1 MKKIILPSLLMTQ
14 ILTANVFADNE
25 LKTSDVFVTA
35 TRTPISKN
43 NVIADVTTIS
53 SEEIE
58 RAGSSSLPELLQRQ
72 PGIEISNLGG
82 SGKVSTLSLRGT
94 SSTHSVVLIDG
105 MRVGAA
111 TSGFSAIEHIPLSQ
125 IEKIE
130 ILRGPASSLYGQDAI
145 GGVIQIFTK
154 KGVEGFKPYVGIG
167 YGSYNTSN
175 FQSGIRGGNNQT
187 TYAINFSAMNTG
199 GFSAFIPNPNNT
211 SGAVTNAANLDKDGY
226 KNYSL
231 SSSLNHKINQDYEI
245 DFQYFLSKGKN
256 KFDQRFANF
265 SPFVDFK
272 NEARQESYGLNLKG
286 QINNAWQSSIKI
298 GQSTDKYLDKQKFNP
313 NIGDFLPDPILGC
326 GGFCGAQDSTLVDLY
341 KTTQNQFAWQNNIKL
356 NKGSLTLLYDFL
368 EQKIKTTDLY
378 EKTQRTNNGLMVGYG
393 VIEDKHNFQAN
404 LRKDFSSVYD
414 DVVTGN
420 VGYAFAFNSNW
431 TVASSYGT
439 AFVSP
444 SFNYLYSLADTYALG
459 NPNLKPEKSKNIEGS
474 IRYKDDS
481 GSISLTMFQNKIDD
495 FIIYSNPTFITGSR
509 NTTQNLNKAEI
520 QGLTISGDQFLGH
533 FQIKG
538 SITSQSAKNED
549 TDLYLP
555 RRAKTFGNINLNY
568 YIGYWN
574 LGIEESFSDKRFD
587 DKENMIKLSG
597 YALTNIVADYK
608 INDKL
613 KLNLRLNNVF
623 DKDYSL
629 AAEGSSG
636 FRYQTPGRSLFANLR
651 YDF

>member
-1 MKKIILPSLLMTQ
+1 MSQL
-14 ILTANVFADNE
+14 LTANVFADST

-35 TRTPISKN
+35 TRVPIAKN

-53 SEEIE
+53 SEDIE

-82 SGKVSTLSLRGT
+82 AGKVSTLSLRGT
-94 SSTHSVVLIDG
+94 SSTHSIVLIDG

-154 KGVEGFKPYVGIG
+154 KGVDGFKPYVGIG

-187 TYAINFSAMNTG
+187 TYAINFAAMNTD

-245 DFQYFLSKGKN
+245 DLQYFLSEGKN
-256 KFDQRFANF
+256 KFDQQFANF
-265 SPFVDFK
+265 APFVDFK
-272 NEARQESYGLNLKG
+272 NEARQEYYGLNLKG

-298 GQSTDKYLDKQKFNP
+298 GQSTDKYLDKQKWNP
-313 NIGDFLPDPILGC
+313 NIGVYDPTPTSSWGC
-326 GGFCGAQDSTLVDLY
+326 GGFCGAQDSSLVDLY
-341 KTTQNQFAWQNNIKL
+341 KTTQNQFTWQNNIKL

-378 EKTQRTNNGLMVGYG
+378 EKTQRTNHGVMVGYSL
-393 VIEDKHNFQAN
+393 IEDKHNFQSN
-404 LRKDFSSVYD
+404 FRKDFNSAYD
-414 DVVTGN
+414 DAVTGN
-420 VGYAFAFNSNW
+420 IGYAYSINSNW
-431 TVASSYGT
+431 TIASSYGT

-474 IRYKDDS
+474 IRYKDNS

-495 FIIYSNPTFITGSR
+495 FIIYSNPTYSTGSR
-509 NTTQNLNKAEI
+509 TTTQNLNKAEI

-538 SITSQSAKNED
+538 SVTSQSAKNED
-549 TDLYLP
+549 TDKYLP
-555 RRAKTFGNINLNY
+555 RRASLIGNISLNY
-568 YIGYWN
+568 YIGQWN
-574 LGIEESFSDKRFD
+574 IGVEETFSGNRFND
-587 DKENMIKLSG
+587 AANTVNLSG

-629 AAEGSSG
+629 AAEGESG
-636 FRYQTPGRSLFANLR
+636 FRYQTAGRNIFANLN

>member
-1 MKKIILPSLLMTQ
+1 
-14 ILTANVFADNE
+14 
-25 LKTSDVFVTA
+25 
-35 TRTPISKN
+35 
-43 NVIADVTTIS
+43 VIADVTTIS
-53 SEEIE
+53 SEDIE

-82 SGKVSTLSLRGT
+82 AGKVSTLSLRGT
-94 SSTHSVVLIDG
+94 SSTHSIVLIDG

-187 TYAINFSAMNTG
+187 TYAINFSAMNTD

-256 KFDQRFANF
+256 KFDQRFADF

-298 GQSTDKYLDKQKFNP
+298 GQSTDKYLDKQKFNLIS
-313 NIGDFLPDPILGC
+313 NI
-326 GGFCGAQDSTLVDLY
+326 QDSSLVDLY
-341 KTTQNQFAWQNNIKL
+341 KTTQNQFTWQNNIKL

-378 EKTQRTNNGLMVGYG
+378 EKTQRTNHGLMVGYSL
-393 VIEDKHNFQAN
+393 IEDRHNFQTN
-404 LRKDFSSVYD
+404 FRKDFNSAYD
-414 DVVTGN
+414 DAITGN
-420 VGYAFAFNSNW
+420 IGYAYSINSNW
-431 TVASSYGT
+431 TIASSYGT

-444 SFNYLYSLADTYALG
+444 SFNFLYSLADSTALG

-474 IRYKDDS
+474 IRYKDDA
-481 GSISLTMFQNKIDD
+481 GSMSLTIFKNKIDD
-495 FIIYSNPTFITGSR
+495 FIIYSNPTFEEGSR
-509 NTTQNLNKAEI
+509 TTTQNLNKVEI
-520 QGLTISGDQFLGH
+520 QGLTISGDQFFGH
-533 FQIKG
+533 IQIKG
-538 SITSQSAKNED
+538 SVTAQSAKNED
-549 TDLYLP
+549 TDKYLP
-555 RRAKTFGNINLNY
+555 RRATALGNLNLNY

-574 LGIEESFSDKRFD
+574 IGIEETFSDKRFD
-587 DKENMIKLSG
+587 DKENTVKLSG
-597 YALTNIVADYK
+597 YTLTNIVADYK

-629 AAEGSSG
+629 AAEGTSG
-636 FRYQTPGRSLFANLR
+636 FKYQTPGRSLFTNLR

>member
-1 MKKIILPSLLMTQ
+1 MRGRMIIWNTMKKIILSSLLIAQ
-14 ILTANVFADNE
+14 LFTANVFADTE
-25 LKTSDVFVTA
+25 LKTDDVFVTA
-35 TRTPISKN
+35 TRTPILKN

-53 SEEIE
+53 SEDIE

-82 SGKVSTLSLRGT
+82 AGKVSTLSIRGT
-94 SSTHSVVLIDG
+94 SSTHSIVLIDG

-154 KGVEGFKPYVGIG
+154 KGMDGFKPYVGIG

-187 TYAINFSAMNTG
+187 TYAINFAAMNTD
-199 GFSAFIPNPNNT
+199 GFSAFVPNPNKTIANL
-211 SGAVTNAANLDKDGY
+211 ANLDKDGY

-231 SSSLNHKINQDYEI
+231 SSFLNHKINQDYEI
-245 DFQYFLSKGKN
+245 DLQYFLSKGKN
-256 KFDQRFANF
+256 KFDQQFANF
-265 SPFVDFK
+265 TPFVDFK
-272 NEARQESYGLNLKG
+272 NETKQVSYAVNLKG

-298 GQSTDKYLDKQKFNP
+298 GQSTDKYLDKQKFNLIT
-313 NIGDFLPDPILGC
+313 NL
-326 GGFCGAQDSTLVDLY
+326 QDSSLVDLY

-378 EKTQRTNNGLMVGYG
+378 EKTQRTNHGLMIGYG
-393 VIEDKHNFQAN
+393 VIEDKHNFQTN
-404 LRKDFSSVYD
+404 IRKDFNSAYD
-414 DVVTGN
+414 DAITGN
-420 VGYAFAFNSNW
+420 IGYAYSISPNW
-431 TVASSYGT
+431 TVSSSYGT

-444 SFNYLYSLADTYALG
+444 SFNFLYSLADDFALG
-459 NPNLKPEKSKNIEGS
+459 NPNLKPEKSKNIEVS
-474 IRYKDDS
+474 IRYKDDD
-481 GSISLTMFQNKIDD
+481 GSLNLTIFQNRIND
-495 FIIYSNPTFITGSR
+495 FIIYTIPDDPGLRTS
-509 NTTQNLNKAEI
+509 TQNLNKAEI
-520 QGLTISGDQFLGH
+520 QGLTISGDQFFGH
-533 FQIKG
+533 LQIKG
-538 SITSQSAKNED
+538 SVTAQSAKNED
-549 TDLYLP
+549 TDKYLP
-555 RRAKTFGNINLNY
+555 RRATALGNLNLNY

-574 LGIEESFSDKRFD
+574 IGIEETFSDKRFD
-587 DKENMIKLSG
+587 DKENTVKLSG
-597 YALTNIVADYK
+597 YALTNIVTDYK
-608 INDKL
+608 INDKV

-629 AAEGSSG
+629 AAEGTSG
-636 FRYQTPGRSLFANLR
+636 FKYQTPGRSLFTNLR

>member
-1 MKKIILPSLLMTQ
+1 MKEIILSSLLIAQ
-14 ILTANVFADNE
+14 LFTANVFADTE
-25 LKTSDVFVTA
+25 LKTDDVFVTA
-35 TRTPISKN
+35 TRTPILKN

-53 SEEIE
+53 SEDIE

-82 SGKVSTLSLRGT
+82 AGKVSTLSLRGT
-94 SSTHSVVLIDG
+94 SSTHSIVLIDG

-154 KGVEGFKPYVGIG
+154 KGVDGFKPYVGIG

-187 TYAINFSAMNTG
+187 TYAINFAAMNTD
-199 GFSAFIPNPNNT
+199 GFSAFVPNSNN
-211 SGAVTNAANLDKDGY
+211 SANGANLDKDGY

-231 SSSLNHKINQDYEI
+231 SSSLNHKINQNYEI
-245 DFQYFLSKGKN
+245 DFQYYLSKGKS
-256 KFDQRFANF
+256 KFDNRFADF
-265 SPFVDFK
+265 SPGVDYK
-272 NEARQESYGLNLKG
+272 NETKQESYAANLKG
-286 QINNAWQSSIKI
+286 QINEIWQSSIRV

-313 NIGDFLPDPILGC
+313 DFNGGQDDPSL
-326 GGFCGAQDSTLVDLY
+326 SDLY
-341 KTTQNQFAWQNNIKL
+341 KTTQDQLTWQNNITL
-356 NKGSLTLLYDFL
+356 SRGSITLLYDFL
-368 EQKIKTTDLY
+368 KQRIKTTDLY
-378 EKTQRTNNGLMVGYG
+378 EKTQRTNHGLMVGYSL
-393 VIEDKHNFQAN
+393 IEDKHNFQTN
-404 LRKDFSSVYD
+404 IRKDVNDAYD
-414 DVVTGN
+414 DAITGN
-420 VGYAFAFNSNW
+420 IGYAYSINSNW
-431 TVASSYGT
+431 TIASSYGT

-444 SFNYLYSLADTYALG
+444 SFNFLYALADPYALG
-459 NPNLKPEKSKNIEGS
+459 NPNLKPERSKNIEAS
-474 IRYKDDS
+474 MRYKDDN
-481 GSISLTMFQNKIDD
+481 GSLNLTIFQNKIND
-495 FIIYSNPTFITGSR
+495 FIIYTVPDDPGLRTS
-509 NTTQNLNKAEI
+509 TQNLNKAEI
-520 QGLTISGDQFLGH
+520 QGLTIAGDQFFGH

-538 SITSQSAKNED
+538 SATGQSAKNED
-549 TDLYLP
+549 TDKYLP
-555 RRAKTFGNINLNY
+555 RRASLIGNINLNY
-568 YIGYWN
+568 YIGFWN
-574 LGIEESFSDKRFD
+574 IGIEETFSDKRFD
-587 DKENMIKLSG
+587 DKENTVKLSG

-629 AAEGSSG
+629 AAEGTSG
-636 FRYQTPGRSLFANLR
+636 FKYQTPGRSLFTNLR

>member
-14 ILTANVFADNE
+14 LFTANVFADTT

-53 SEEIE
+53 SEDIE

-82 SGKVSTLSLRGT
+82 AGKVSTLSLRGT

-130 ILRGPASSLYGQDAI
+130 IVRGPASSLYGQDAI

-187 TYAINFSAMNTG
+187 TYAINFSAMSTG
-199 GFSAFIPNPNNT
+199 GFSAFIPNPNNNEFNPIT
-211 SGAVTNAANLDKDGY
+211 ANAANLDKDGY

-231 SSSLNHKINQDYEI
+231 SSSLSHKINQDYEI
-245 DFQYFLSKGKN
+245 DFQYFLSEGKN
-256 KFDQRFANF
+256 KFDNRYAEY
-265 SPFVDFK
+265 SPGVDYK
-272 NEARQESYGLNLKG
+272 NETKQESYAANLKG
-286 QINNAWQSSIKI
+286 QINKIWQSSIRV
-298 GQSTDKYLDKQKFNP
+298 GQSTDKYLDKQKYNANF
-313 NIGDFLPDPILGC
+313 GQDDPSL
-326 GGFCGAQDSTLVDLY
+326 SDLY
-341 KTTQNQFAWQNNIKL
+341 KTTQDQLSWQNNIVL
-356 NKGSLTLLYDFL
+356 SRGSITLLYDFL
-368 EQKIKTTDLY
+368 KQRIKTTDLY
-378 EKTQRTNNGLMVGYG
+378 EKTQRTNHGLMVGYSL
-393 VIEDKHNFQAN
+393 IEDKHNFQTN
-404 LRKDFSSVYD
+404 FRKDFSSAYD
-414 DVVTGN
+414 DAVTGN
-420 VGYAFAFNSNW
+420 IGYAYSINSNW
-431 TVASSYGT
+431 TIASSFGT

-481 GSISLTMFQNKIDD
+481 GSMSLTMFQNKIDD
-495 FIIYSNPTFITGSR
+495 FIIYSNPFPIITRTS
-509 NTTQNLNKAEI
+509 TQNLNNAEI
-520 QGLTISGDQFLGH
+520 QGLTISGDQFFGH

-538 SITSQSAKNED
+538 SLTSQSAKNED
-549 TDLYLP
+549 TDKYLP
-555 RRAKTFGNINLNY
+555 RRASLIGNINLNY
-568 YIGYWN
+568 YIGHWN
-574 LGIEESFSDKRFD
+574 IGIEETFSGNRFND
-587 DKENMIKLSG
+587 AANTINLSG
-597 YALTNIVADYK
+597 YALTNIVTDYK

-629 AAEGSSG
+629 AAEGASG
-636 FRYQTPGRSLFANLR
+636 FKYQTPGRSLFANLR

>member
-1 MKKIILPSLLMTQ
+1 
-14 ILTANVFADNE
+14 
-25 LKTSDVFVTA
+25 
-35 TRTPISKN
+35 
-43 NVIADVTTIS
+43 VIADVTTIS
-53 SEEIE
+53 SEDIE

-82 SGKVSTLSLRGT
+82 AGKVSTLSIRGT
-94 SSTHSVVLIDG
+94 SSTHSIVLIDG

-154 KGVEGFKPYVGIG
+154 KGVDGFKPYVGIG

-187 TYAINFSAMNTG
+187 TYAINFSAMNTDS
-199 GFSAFIPNPNNT
+199 FSAFIPNPNNT

-256 KFDQRFANF
+256 KFDQRFADF

-272 NEARQESYGLNLKG
+272 NEVRQESYGLNLKG

-298 GQSTDKYLDKQKFNP
+298 GQSTDKYLDKQKFNLIS
-313 NIGDFLPDPILGC
+313 NI
-326 GGFCGAQDSTLVDLY
+326 QDSSLVDLY
-341 KTTQNQFAWQNNIKL
+341 KTTQNQFTWQNNIKL

-378 EKTQRTNNGLMVGYG
+378 EKTQRTNHGLMVGYSL
-393 VIEDKHNFQAN
+393 IEDRHNFQTN
-404 LRKDFSSVYD
+404 FRKDFNSAYD
-414 DVVTGN
+414 DAITGN
-420 VGYAFAFNSNW
+420 IGYAYSINSNW
-431 TVASSYGT
+431 TIASSYGT

-444 SFNYLYSLADTYALG
+444 SFNFLYSLADSTALG

-474 IRYKDDS
+474 IRYKDDA
-481 GSISLTMFQNKIDD
+481 GSMSLTIFKNKIDD
-495 FIIYSNPTFITGSR
+495 FIIYSNPTFEEGSR
-509 NTTQNLNKAEI
+509 TTTQNLNKVEI
-520 QGLTISGDQFLGH
+520 QGLTISGDQFFGH
-533 FQIKG
+533 IQIKG
-538 SITSQSAKNED
+538 SVTAQSAKNED
-549 TDLYLP
+549 TDKYLP
-555 RRAKTFGNINLNY
+555 RRATALGNLNLNY

-574 LGIEESFSDKRFD
+574 IGIEETFSDKRFD
-587 DKENMIKLSG
+587 DKENTVKLSG
-597 YALTNIVADYK
+597 YTLTNIVADYK

-629 AAEGSSG
+629 AAEGTSG
-636 FRYQTPGRSLFANLR
+636 FKYQTPGRSLFTNLR

>member
-1 MKKIILPSLLMTQ
+1 MKKIILSSLLIAQ
-14 ILTANVFADNE
+14 LFTANVFADTE
-25 LKTSDVFVTA
+25 LKTDDVFVTA
-35 TRTPISKN
+35 TRTPILKN

-53 SEEIE
+53 SEDVE

-82 SGKVSTLSLRGT
+82 AGKVSTLSIRGT
-94 SSTHSVVLIDG
+94 SSTHSIVLIDG

-154 KGVEGFKPYVGIG
+154 KGVDGFKPYVGIG

-187 TYAINFSAMNTG
+187 TYAINFSAMNTDS
-199 GFSAFIPNPNNT
+199 FSAFIPNPNNT

-256 KFDQRFANF
+256 KFDQRFADF

-298 GQSTDKYLDKQKFNP
+298 GQSTDKYLDKQKFNLIS
-313 NIGDFLPDPILGC
+313 NI
-326 GGFCGAQDSTLVDLY
+326 QDSSLVDLY
-341 KTTQNQFAWQNNIKL
+341 KTTQNQFTWQNNIKL

-378 EKTQRTNNGLMVGYG
+378 EKTQRTNHGLMVGYSL
-393 VIEDKHNFQAN
+393 IEDRHNFQTN
-404 LRKDFSSVYD
+404 FRKDFNSAYD
-414 DVVTGN
+414 DAITGN
-420 VGYAFAFNSNW
+420 IGYAYSINSNW
-431 TVASSYGT
+431 TIASSYGT

-444 SFNYLYSLADTYALG
+444 SFNFLYSLADSTALG

-474 IRYKDDS
+474 IRYKDDA
-481 GSISLTMFQNKIDD
+481 GSMSLTIFKNKIDD
-495 FIIYSNPTFITGSR
+495 FIIYSNPTFEEGSR
-509 NTTQNLNKAEI
+509 TTTQNLNKVEI
-520 QGLTISGDQFLGH
+520 QGLTISGDQFFGH
-533 FQIKG
+533 LQIKG
-538 SITSQSAKNED
+538 SVTAQSAKNED
-549 TDLYLP
+549 TDKYLP
-555 RRAKTFGNINLNY
+555 RRATALGNLNLNY

-574 LGIEESFSDKRFD
+574 IGIEETFSDKRFD
-587 DKENMIKLSG
+587 DKENTVKLSG
-597 YALTNIVADYK
+597 YTLTNIVADYK

-629 AAEGSSG
+629 AAEGTSG
-636 FRYQTPGRSLFANLR
+636 FKYQTPGRSLFTNLR

>member
-1 MKKIILPSLLMTQ
+1 MKKIILSSLLIAQ
-14 ILTANVFADNE
+14 LFTANVFADTE
-25 LKTSDVFVTA
+25 LKTDDVFVTA
-35 TRTPISKN
+35 TRTPILKN

-53 SEEIE
+53 SEDIE

-82 SGKVSTLSLRGT
+82 AGKVSTLSIRGT
-94 SSTHSVVLIDG
+94 SSTHSIVLIDG

-154 KGVEGFKPYVGIG
+154 KGVDGFKPYVGIG

-187 TYAINFSAMNTG
+187 TYAINFSAMNTDS
-199 GFSAFIPNPNNT
+199 FSAFIPNPNNT

-256 KFDQRFANF
+256 KFDQRFADF

-298 GQSTDKYLDKQKFNP
+298 GQSTDKYLDKQKFNLIS
-313 NIGDFLPDPILGC
+313 NI
-326 GGFCGAQDSTLVDLY
+326 QDSSLVDLY
-341 KTTQNQFAWQNNIKL
+341 KTTQNQFTWQNNIKL

-378 EKTQRTNNGLMVGYG
+378 EKTQRTNHGLMVGYSL
-393 VIEDKHNFQAN
+393 IEDRHNFQTN
-404 LRKDFSSVYD
+404 FRKDFNSAYD
-414 DVVTGN
+414 DAITGN
-420 VGYAFAFNSNW
+420 IGYAYSINSNW
-431 TVASSYGT
+431 TIASSYGT

-444 SFNYLYSLADTYALG
+444 SFNFLYSLADSTALG

-474 IRYKDDS
+474 IRYKDDA
-481 GSISLTMFQNKIDD
+481 GSMSLTIFKNKIDD
-495 FIIYSNPTFITGSR
+495 FIIYSNPTFEEGSR
-509 NTTQNLNKAEI
+509 TTTQNLNKVEI
-520 QGLTISGDQFLGH
+520 QGLTISGDQFFGH
-533 FQIKG
+533 LQIKG
-538 SITSQSAKNED
+538 SVTAQSAKNED
-549 TDLYLP
+549 TDKYLP
-555 RRAKTFGNINLNY
+555 RRATALGNLNLNY

-574 LGIEESFSDKRFD
+574 IGIEETFSDKRFD
-587 DKENMIKLSG
+587 DKENTVKLSG
-597 YALTNIVADYK
+597 YTLTNIVADYK

-629 AAEGSSG
+629 AAEGTSG
-636 FRYQTPGRSLFANLR
+636 FKYQTPGRSLFTNLR

>member
-1 MKKIILPSLLMTQ
+1 MKKFILSSLLIAQ
-14 ILTANVFADNE
+14 LFTANVFADNDF
-25 LKTSDVFVTA
+25 KTSDVFVTA

-53 SEEIE
+53 SEDIE

-82 SGKVSTLSLRGT
+82 AGKVSTLSLRGT
-94 SSTHSVVLIDG
+94 SSTHSIVLIDG
-105 MRVGAA
+105 IRVGAA

-154 KGVEGFKPYVGIG
+154 KGVDGFKPYIGLG

-175 FQSGIRGGNNQT
+175 FQSGVRGGNNQT
-187 TYAINFSAMNTG
+187 TYAINFSAINTD
-199 GFSAFIPNPNNT
+199 GFSTFIPNSNNT
-211 SGAVTNAANLDKDGY
+211 VANAANLDKDGY

-245 DFQYFLSKGKN
+245 EFQYFLSKGKS
-256 KFDQRFANF
+256 KFDNRFADF
-265 SPFVDFK
+265 SPFVDYK
-272 NEARQESYGLNLKG
+272 NETKQESYGINLKG
-286 QINNAWQSSIKI
+286 QINKIWQSSIKI
-298 GQSTDKYLDKQKFNP
+298 GQGIDKYLDKQKWNP
-313 NIGDFLPDPILGC
+313 NIGLFLPDPILGC
-326 GGFCGAQDSTLVDLY
+326 GGFCGAQDSTLQDLY
-341 KTTQNQFAWQNNIKL
+341 KTTQNQFAWQNNINL
-356 NKGSLTLLYDFL
+356 PRGSIAFIYDFL
-368 EQKIKTTDLY
+368 EQNIKTTDLY
-378 EKTQRTNNGLMVGYG
+378 EKTQRTNHGFMAGYSLL
-393 VIEDKHNFQAN
+393 EKNHNFQAN
-404 LRKDFSSVYD
+404 LRKDFSSAYD
-414 DVVTGN
+414 DAVTGN
-420 VGYAFAFNSNW
+420 VGYAYAFNSNW
-431 TVASSYGT
+431 TLASSYGT

-459 NPNLKPEKSKNIEGS
+459 NPNLRPEKSKNIEGS

-481 GSISLTMFQNKIDD
+481 GSLSLTMFQNKIDD

-538 SITSQSAKNED
+538 SITSQSATNED

-574 LGIEESFSDKRFD
+574 VGIEESFSDKRFD
-587 DKENMIKLSG
+587 DKANMVKLSG

-613 KLNLRLNNVF
+613 KLNVRLNNVF

-629 AAEGSSG
+629 AAEGTSG
-636 FRYQTPGRSLFANLR
+636 FKYQTPGRSLFANLR

>member
-1 MKKIILPSLLMTQ
+1 MKKIILSSLLIAQ
-14 ILTANVFADNE
+14 LFTANVFADTE
-25 LKTSDVFVTA
+25 LKTDDVFVTA
-35 TRTPISKN
+35 TRTPILKN

-53 SEEIE
+53 SEDIE

-82 SGKVSTLSLRGT
+82 AGKVSTLSIRGT
-94 SSTHSVVLIDG
+94 SSTHSIVLIDG

-154 KGVEGFKPYVGIG
+154 KGVDGFKPYVGIG

-187 TYAINFSAMNTG
+187 TYAINFSAMNTDS
-199 GFSAFIPNPNNT
+199 FSAFIPNPNNT

-256 KFDQRFANF
+256 KFDQRFADF

-272 NEARQESYGLNLKG
+272 NEVRQESYGLNLKG

-298 GQSTDKYLDKQKFNP
+298 GQSTDKYLDKQKFNLIS
-313 NIGDFLPDPILGC
+313 NI
-326 GGFCGAQDSTLVDLY
+326 QDSSLVDLY
-341 KTTQNQFAWQNNIKL
+341 KTTQNQFTWQNNIKL

-378 EKTQRTNNGLMVGYG
+378 EKTQRTNHGLMVGYSL
-393 VIEDKHNFQAN
+393 IEDRHNFQTN
-404 LRKDFSSVYD
+404 FRKDFNSAYD
-414 DVVTGN
+414 DAITGN
-420 VGYAFAFNSNW
+420 IGYAYSINSNW
-431 TVASSYGT
+431 TIASSYGT

-444 SFNYLYSLADTYALG
+444 SFNFLYSLADSTALG

-474 IRYKDDS
+474 IRYKDDA
-481 GSISLTMFQNKIDD
+481 GSMSLTIFKNKIDD
-495 FIIYSNPTFITGSR
+495 FIIYSNPTFEEGSR
-509 NTTQNLNKAEI
+509 TTTQNLNKVEI
-520 QGLTISGDQFLGH
+520 QGLTISGDQFFGH
-533 FQIKG
+533 IQIKG
-538 SITSQSAKNED
+538 SVTAQSAKNED
-549 TDLYLP
+549 TDKYLP
-555 RRAKTFGNINLNY
+555 RRATALGNLNLNY

-574 LGIEESFSDKRFD
+574 IGIEETFSDKRFD
-587 DKENMIKLSG
+587 DKENTVKLSG
-597 YALTNIVADYK
+597 YTLTNIVADYK

-629 AAEGSSG
+629 AAEGTSG
-636 FRYQTPGRSLFANLR
+636 FKYQTPGRSLFTNLR

>member
-1 MKKIILPSLLMTQ
+1 MKEIILSSLLIAQ
-14 ILTANVFADNE
+14 LFTANVFADTE
-25 LKTSDVFVTA
+25 LKTDDVFVTA
-35 TRTPISKN
+35 TRTPIPKN
-43 NVIADVTTIS
+43 NVIADVTTIT
-53 SEEIE
+53 SEDIE

-82 SGKVSTLSLRGT
+82 PGKVSTLSLRGT
-94 SSTHSVVLIDG
+94 SSTHSIVLIDG

-154 KGVEGFKPYVGIG
+154 KGVDGFKPYVGIG
-167 YGSYNTSN
+167 YGSYKTSN

-187 TYAINFSAMNTG
+187 TYAINFSAMNAG
-199 GFSAFIPNPNNT
+199 GFSAFAPNPNNT
-211 SGAVTNAANLDKDGY
+211 IANTANLDKDGY

-245 DFQYFLSKGKN
+245 DFQYFLSKGKS
-256 KFDQRFANF
+256 KFDNQFADF
-265 SPFVDFK
+265 SPFVDYK
-272 NEARQESYGLNLKG
+272 NETKQESYAVNLKG
-286 QINNAWQSSIKI
+286 QINNVWQSSIKI
-298 GQSTDKYLDKQKFNP
+298 GQSIDKYLDKQKWNP
-313 NIGDFLPDPILGC
+313 AIGFIDYTAPPVGC
-326 GGFCGAQDSTLVDLY
+326 GGPCGAQDSTLQDLY
-341 KTTQNQFAWQNNIKL
+341 KTTQNQFAWQNNINL
-356 NKGSLTLLYDFL
+356 PRGSLTLIYDFL

-378 EKTQRTNNGLMVGYG
+378 EKNKRTNHGVMVGYSL
-393 VIEDKHNFQAN
+393 IEDKHNFQSN
-404 LRKDFSSVYD
+404 LRKDFNTAYD
-414 DVVTGN
+414 DAVTGN
-420 VGYAFAFNSNW
+420 IGYAYSINSNW
-431 TVASSYGT
+431 TIASSYGT

-444 SFNYLYSLADTYALG
+444 SFNYLYSLADKYALG
-459 NPNLKPEKSKNIEGS
+459 NPNLKPEKSKNIEAS

-495 FIIYSNPTFITGSR
+495 FIIYSNPSYTEYSR
-509 NTTQNLNKAEI
+509 TTTQNLNKVEI
-520 QGLTISGDQFLGH
+520 QGLTISGDQFFGH
-533 FQIKG
+533 LQIKG
-538 SITSQSAKNED
+538 SVTTQSAKNED
-549 TDLYLP
+549 TDKYLP
-555 RRAKTFGNINLNY
+555 RRATALGNLNLNY

-574 LGIEESFSDKRFD
+574 IGLEETFSDKRFD
-587 DKENMIKLSG
+587 DKENTVKLSG

-613 KLNLRLNNVF
+613 KLNLKLNNVF

-629 AAEGSSG
+629 AAEGTSG
-636 FRYQTPGRSLFANLR
+636 FKYQTPGRSLFTNLR